1 MDKATFLIYMDE
13 YLDGRL
19 SGQELKVFT
28 EMLEKNK
35 DLSMELEL
43 HKILRAK
50 IRRAARNEF
59 REELR
64 TLKKKELGAS
74 MVMFNMKSRAQF
86 SAGINRS
93 SSDAKKDEPV
103 DLHKLPAADEMTDTH
118 SNRSKRIWA
127 AAIAAVFVVGI
138 SVIFLFRNE
147 HSQTVNMLNKDS
159 LEVARQEMASESLQ
173 VENSFDADKYQG
185 NYKMRLKNMPASLF
199 AGFADVRMPYDAEG
213 GARAAARRMYVRVFN
228 STESICYLESDTLT
242 IFYSAAGQ
250 RPIFWSDADF
260 LLNEFALDIVP
271 SRNSKISIPLVQ

>member
-1 MDKATFLIYMDE
+1 MDKATFLTYMDE
-13 YLDGRL
+13 YLDGQL
-19 SGQELKVFT
+19 TGQELKDFT

-64 TLKKKELGAS
+64 ALKKKELGAS
-74 MVMFNMKSRAQF
+74 MVMFNMKRSVQF
-86 SAGINRS
+86 SAGFNRS

-103 DLHKLPAADEMTDTH
+103 DLHKLPAADEITHTH
-118 SNRSKRIWA
+118 SKRYKRIWA

-173 VENSFDADKYQG
+173 VEKSVDADKYQG
-185 NYKMRLKNMPASLF
+185 SYRMRLQDEPAALF
-199 AGFADVRMPYDAEG
+199 AGFADVRLPYGAERG
-213 GARAAARRMYVRVFN
+213 TTNSANRMYIRVFEG
-228 STESICYLESDTLT
+228 TESLCYLESDTLT
-242 IFYSAAGQ
+242 IFYSATGQ
-250 RPIFWSDADF
+250 RPIIWSDVKF
-260 LLNEFALDIVP
+260 HLEKYSLDIVP

>member
-19 SGQELKVFT
+19 TGQELKDFT

-86 SAGINRS
+86 SAGFNRS

-147 HSQTVNMLNKDS
+147 DSQTVNMLNKDS
-159 LEVARQEMASESLQ
+159 LEVARQEMVSESLQ
-173 VENSFDADKYQG
+173 VEKSVDADKYQG
-185 NYKMRLKNMPASLF
+185 NYRKRLKDEPAALF
-199 AGFADVRMPYDAEG
+199 AGFKDVRILYSMEQGSREAE
-213 GARAAARRMYVRVFN
+213 RHLYVRVFK
-228 STESICYLESDTLT
+228 STESISYLESDTLT
-242 IFYSAAGQ
+242 VFYSATGQ
-250 RPIFWSDADF
+250 RPIIWSDV
-260 LLNEFALDIVP
+260 LIQLEKYSLDIVP

>member
-19 SGQELKVFT
+19 TGQELKDFT

-64 TLKKKELGAS
+64 ALKKEELGAS
-74 MVMFNMKSRAQF
+74 MVMFKMKSSVQF

-103 DLHKLPAADEMTDTH
+103 DLHKLPAADEMTHTH
-118 SNRSKRIWA
+118 SSRYKRIWA

-147 HSQTVNMLNKDS
+147 PSQTVNMLNKDS
-159 LEVARQEMASESLQ
+159 LKVARQEMDSVSLQ
-173 VENSFDADKYQG
+173 AEKSVDADKYQG
-185 NYKMRLKNMPASLF
+185 NYRKRLKDEPAALF
-199 AGFADVRMPYDAEG
+199 AGFKDVRILYSMERDSREAEQHL
-213 GARAAARRMYVRVFN
+213 YVRVFK
-228 STESICYLESDTLT
+228 STESISYLESDTLT
-242 IFYSAAGQ
+242 VFYSATGQ
-250 RPIFWSDADF
+250 RPIIWSDVKF
-260 LLNEFALDIVP
+260 HLEKYSLDIVP

>member
-1 MDKATFLIYMDE
+1 MDKATFLSNMDE
-13 YLDGRL
+13 YLDGQL
-19 SGQELKVFT
+19 TGQELKDFT
-28 EMLEKNK
+28 EMLENNK
-35 DLSMELEL
+35 DLSMEFEL

-50 IRRAARNEF
+50 IRRAARNDF
-59 REELR
+59 RKELR
-64 TLKKKELGAS
+64 ALRKKEMGPS
-74 MVMFNMKSRAQF
+74 RIMFNMDMEEPF
-86 SAGINRS
+86 SKIRNKASLKPQMNI
-93 SSDAKKDEPV
+93 PV
-103 DLHKLPAADEMTDTH
+103 ILHKHPVTEEMTQTH
-118 SNRSKRIWA
+118 TGRNKRLWA
-127 AAIAAVFVVGI
+127 AAIAAVFVVGL

-147 HSQTVNMLNKDS
+147 PGQSVNMLNKDS
-159 LEVARQEMASESLQ
+159 LDVARREMASESLQ

-250 RPIFWSDADF
+250 RPVIWSDADF